1 MKPRCCSLALSC
13 QENGS
18 ISESCSRKESY
29 LYDRALTCICGWCG
43 ESLDA
48 FLIPCNDFYGRIFSV
63 LNAVLSDSPKMTSI
77 QFWFWTLSLEY
88 QDFSRSLGCVDD
100 TAHDEIFS
108 RHSFTLV
115 NYSEIF
121 PQLVEEFFVLLFLF
135 VFQIIYLCFKHWA
148 CTCWYPV
155 LNDMTPSMYQF
166 SGMLGAVVNVMMSTP
181 PSPWPPAPA
190 LLEYTKLFQGSW

>member
-77 QFWFWTLSLEY
+77 QFWFWTLSLAY

-100 TAHDEIFS
+100 TANDEIFG

-135 VFQIIYLCFKHWA
+135 VFQIIYLLFQALGLHMLVSCFKIHD
-148 CTCWYPV
+148 TIHVSV
-155 LNDMTPSMYQF
+155 LWNAGSSSQCDDVHTSISLASCSSS
-166 SGMLGAVVNVMMSTP
+166 SGIH
-181 PSPWPPAPA
+181 
-190 LLEYTKLFQGSW
+190 

>member
-1 MKPRCCSLALSC
+1 MRKVRLLKQRKQCPDSSTMKPRCCSLALSC
-13 QENGS
+13 QENCS

-63 LNAVLSDSPKMTSI
+63 FNAVLSDSPKMTSI
-77 QFWFWTLSLEY
+77 QFWFWTLSLAY

-100 TAHDEIFS
+100 TAHDEI
-108 RHSFTLV
+108 
-115 NYSEIF
+115 IF

-135 VFQIIYLCFKHWA
+135 VFQIIYL
-148 CTCWYPV
+148 
-155 LNDMTPSMYQF
+155 
-166 SGMLGAVVNVMMSTP
+166 
-181 PSPWPPAPA
+181 
-190 LLEYTKLFQGSW
+190 LFQALGLHILLSHFKLHDTIHVSVLWNAGSNSQCDDVHTSISLATCSRSSGIH

>member
-1 MKPRCCSLALSC
+1 MKPRCRSLALSC

-135 VFQIIYLCFKHWA
+135 VFQIIYL
-148 CTCWYPV
+148 
-155 LNDMTPSMYQF
+155 
-166 SGMLGAVVNVMMSTP
+166 
-181 PSPWPPAPA
+181 
-190 LLEYTKLFQGSW
+190 LFQALGLHMLVSRFKLHDTIHVSVLWNAGSSSQCDDVHTSISLASCSRSSGIH